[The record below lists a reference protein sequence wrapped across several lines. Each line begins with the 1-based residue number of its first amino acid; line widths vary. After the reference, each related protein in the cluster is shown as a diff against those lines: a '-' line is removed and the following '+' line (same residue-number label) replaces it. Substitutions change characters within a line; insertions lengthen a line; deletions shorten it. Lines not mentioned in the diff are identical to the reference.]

1 MKYNNIVEGIFIDR
15 PNRFIAHVEVEGT
28 VEVCH
33 VKNTGRCA
41 ELLSKGTQVWLQ
53 RAGNPE
59 RKTKYDLIAV
69 RKGELII
76 NMDSQAPNKAAAEFI
91 PRLFENVSLI
101 KPEAKHG
108 DSRYDFYIEAGER
121 KIYMEVKGVT
131 LEESGTALFPDAP
144 TQRGVKHLRG
154 LMNCLEEGYEAA
166 LLLVIQMKGVSR
178 FMPNE
183 RTHPEFAAALRE
195 AQAAGVKIYAYDC
208 RVTPEEMIID
218 APVPVALLRSVKK
231 VD

>member
-1 MKYNNIVEGIFIDR
+1 MAVVIKMKYANIVDGIFISR
-15 PNRFIAHVEVEGT
+15 PNRFIAHVEVAGT

-41 ELLSKGTQVWLQ
+41 ELLIPGARVWLQ
-53 RAGNPE
+53 HADNPE

-69 RKGELII
+69 QKGDMLI

-91 PRLFENVSLI
+91 PRLFEGVTLI

-121 KIYMEVKGVT
+121 RIFMEVKGVT

-154 LMNCLEEGYEAA
+154 LMNCIKEGYEAA
-166 LLLVIQMKGVSR
+166 LLLVVQMKGVSR

-195 AQAAGVKIYAYDC
+195 AQAAGLKIYAYDC
-208 RVTPEEMIID
+208 RVTPDEMMID
-218 APVPVALLRSVKK
+218 KPVTILL
-231 VD
+231 

>member
-1 MKYNNIVEGIFIDR
+1 MKYNNIVEGIFLTR
-15 PNRFIAHVEVEGT
+15 PNRFIAHVEINGT

-41 ELLSKGTQVWLQ
+41 ELLIKGTRVWLQ
-53 RAGNPE
+53 RADNPD

-69 RKGELII
+69 QKGELLI

-91 PRLFENVSLI
+91 PRLYDNVSLV

-121 KIYMEVKGVT
+121 RIFMEVKGVT

-154 LMNCLEEGYEAA
+154 LMNCIEEGYEAA
-166 LLLVIQMKGVSR
+166 LLLVVQMKGVSR

-183 RTHPEFAAALRE
+183 RTHPEFAAALRS
-195 AQAAGVKIYAYDC
+195 ARDAGVAVYAYDC
-208 RVTPEEMIID
+208 RVTCDEMIID
-218 APVPVALLRSVKK
+218 APVDVVL
-231 VD
+231 